1 MKASADAGW
10 RELSTV
16 LCGRC
21 AANMWIVIHPPRFGP
36 VAHKSGINAASV
48 SVVFAMLVFIL
59 PVFLRMA
66 FPLLNTNV
74 RDALW
79 ALVIILPSLLVLNQ
93 YLYYTMRKHYSHILM
108 KRE

>member
-1 MKASADAGW
+1 MAIYWTKKSIPELKNLSPEVRKRNYREAAKLAS
-10 RELSTV
+10 T
-16 LCGRC
+16 
-21 AANMWIVIHPPRFGP
+21 
-36 VAHKSGINAASV
+36 HKGYRV
-48 SVVFAMLVFIL
+48 CSVVFTLMVIFS
-59 PVFLRMA
+59 PFLFKMA